1 MSNNSIKL
9 CTKFGF
15 CVSKFD
21 HNCTQNLISGI
32 FGVETRLPL
41 QDVQILYLMC
51 WDLYTVHL
59 YAYAGTINVFSW
71 DFSCCLDQYSFRHH
85 TQQSFGNYE
94 SPENSYFFEYFSLT
108 REFQCSNERMSF
120 RKLIAFGASTYSQLH
135 QQMIFF
141 SNV

>member
-1 MSNNSIKL
+1 MQRDRSCTILENNILKSKIEVLKSMFVMSNNSIKL

-32 FGVETRLPL
+32 SGVETRLSL

-59 YAYAGTINVFSW
+59 HAYAVKIN
-71 DFSCCLDQYSFRHH
+71 
-85 TQQSFGNYE
+85 
-94 SPENSYFFEYFSLT
+94 
-108 REFQCSNERMSF
+108 
-120 RKLIAFGASTYSQLH
+120 
-135 QQMIFF
+135 IFNGIF
-141 SNV
+141 PVV